1 MSEARSL
8 TPLSESDYE
17 TIAAAVMETSRGRW
31 FMAEYA
37 RRNRQADTTQLLG
50 AIGRIERAVG
60 LASQQIG
67 SPGEAG
73 LREAAALI
81 VDLRV
86 DLERVSGKAGETAS
100 GLAARIDAASA
111 SITEAAEHVQEAS
124 WSLRE
129 AGSSEEL
136 CDLLD
141 RSATDIYA
149 ATAIIEATGQQVG
162 KIADTVAMLD
172 SSLRAIADAP
182 QEPIGHDIESMVIS
196 PDIFLNLRDAG
207 PLSSYEDL
215 EIVQVDEHGSTSLSD
230 SRPITAAPSADLKM
244 GTMKTLS
251 DDIVFTEIEDVAPVE
266 APRATA
272 APRAAETSEAALRAL
287 DLLPTPEKLA
297 YFA

>member
-8 TPLSESDYE
+8 TPLSEADYE

-31 FMAEYA
+31 FMDEYA
-37 RRNRQADTTQLLG
+37 RRNRQADTIQLLG

-60 LASQQIG
+60 LASQQI
-67 SPGEAG
+67 SIPTEPG

-86 DLERVSGKAGETAS
+86 DLERVSGRGGETAS

-111 SITEAAEHVQEAS
+111 SITQAAEHIQEAS

-149 ATAIIEATGQQVG
+149 ATAIIEGAGQQIG

-182 QEPIGHDIESMVIS
+182 QEPAGHDIESVVIA
-196 PDIFLNLRDAG
+196 PELFLNLRDAA

-215 EIVQVDEHGSTSLSD
+215 EIVQIDEHGSTSLSD
-230 SRPITAAPSADLKM
+230 SRPIKAAPSADLKM
-244 GTMKTLS
+244 GSMKGLT
-251 DDIVFTEIEDVAPVE
+251 DDIVFNEIDGETPVE
-266 APRATA
+266 P
-272 APRAAETSEAALRAL
+272 PRAAETSEAGLRAL

>member
-8 TPLSESDYE
+8 TPLSETDYE

-37 RRNRQADTTQLLG
+37 RRNRQADTTQLLA

-60 LASQQIG
+60 LTSQQIVAP
-67 SPGEAG
+67 SEHG

-86 DLERVSGKAGETAS
+86 DLERISGKAGETAS
-100 GLAARIDAASA
+100 GLAARIEAASVN
-111 SITEAAEHVQEAS
+111 ITAAAEHIQEAS
-124 WSLRE
+124 WGLRE
-129 AGSSEEL
+129 TGANAEL

-149 ATAIIEATGQQVG
+149 ATAIIEGTGQQIG

-182 QEPIGHDIESMVIS
+182 QEAIGRDIESVVIS
-196 PDIFLNLRDAG
+196 PDLFLNLREAA
-207 PLSSYEDL
+207 PLSSYEDI
-215 EIVQVDEHGSTSLSD
+215 EIVQIGEHAATSLSD
-230 SRPITAAPSADLKM
+230 IGPITAAPSADLRM
-244 GTMKTLS
+244 GTIKTLS
-251 DDIVFTEIEDVAPVE
+251 DDIVFTEIEE
-266 APRATA
+266 A
-272 APRAAETSEAALRAL
+272 APIEPPRTAETSEAALRAL
-287 DLLPTPEKLA
+287 DLLPTTDKLA